1 MAIFKITNE
10 NRAVFDGEKFARNVR
25 CEYQYSK
32 AQIEAMLPEM
42 THKFRCRDDD
52 GVTYFWG
59 VCSDPNSFAPLDTVG
74 ASLGCTEIQYKNPTT
89 GKYETL

>member
-1 MAIFKITNE
+1 MAIFKITHE
-10 NRAVFDGEKFARNVR
+10 NRAVFEGEKFARNIR

-32 AQIEAMLPEM
+32 TQIEAMLPNM
-42 THKFRCRDDD
+42 THKFRVRDDD

-59 VCSDPNSFAPLDTVG
+59 VSSDPNSFAPLDYVG
-74 ASLGCTEIQYKNPTT
+74 ADYGCTEIQYKNPDT

>member
-1 MAIFKITNE
+1 MAIFKITHE
-10 NRAVFDGEKFARNVR
+10 NRAVFEGEKFARNIR
-25 CEYQYSK
+25 CEYQYTP
-32 AQIEAMLPEM
+32 AQIEAMKENM
-42 THKFRCRDDD
+42 THKFRVRDDD

-59 VCSDPNSFAPLDTVG
+59 VCSDSNSFAPLDTVG

>member
-1 MAIFKITNE
+1 MAIFKITHE
-10 NRAVFDGEKFARNVR
+10 NKAVFGGEKFDRRVR
-25 CEYQYSK
+25 CEYQYTT
-32 AQIEAMLPEM
+32 AQIKGMMDDM
-42 THKFRCRDDD
+42 THKFRCRDDG

-74 ASLGCTEIQYKNPTT
+74 SSLGCTEIQYKNPKT

>member
-1 MAIFKITNE
+1 MAIFKITHE
-10 NRAVFDGEKFARNVR
+10 NKAVFDGEKFARNIR
-25 CEYQYSK
+25 CEYQYTP
-32 AQIEAMLPEM
+32 AQIEALKPKM
-42 THKFRCRDDD
+42 THKFRVRDDD

-74 ASLGCTEIQYKNPTT
+74 ASLGATEIQYKNPTT

>member
-1 MAIFKITNE
+1 MAIFKITHE
-10 NRAVFDGEKFARNVR
+10 NKAVFDGEKFERIVR
-25 CEYQYSK
+25 CEYQYSR
-32 AQIEAMLPEM
+32 AQIEAMLPKM
-42 THKFRCRDDD
+42 THKFRVRDDD

-74 ASLGCTEIQYKNPTT
+74 SSLGCTEIQYKNPKT